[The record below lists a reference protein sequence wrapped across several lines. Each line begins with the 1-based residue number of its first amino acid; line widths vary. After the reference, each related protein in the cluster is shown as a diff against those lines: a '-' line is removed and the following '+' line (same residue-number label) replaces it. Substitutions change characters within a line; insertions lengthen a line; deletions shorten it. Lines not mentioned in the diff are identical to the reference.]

1 MQEEVEDVQLKLQ
14 NTRQQERGG
23 GGYKKKNKIKQS
35 VEKLQR

>member
-14 NTRQQERGG
+14 NTRQQERV